1 MILYLGGQILTLK
14 CHFCHLSKENSISNY
29 GIYIFAFNNFRRILL
44 NHNNMTSKNES
55 LLSDKYKRIIIILL
69 AFLLFNLVSFLL
81 DPYDPYWKYYYK
93 EDLDEKIF
101 DLFLELVF
109 CILISESSIRVSNK
123 LNKTISWTK
132 RPGKR
137 LFLEICVNLIVIS
150 VCLLIQ
156 NYIYYFFFEIKDPVP
171 APIQISFEET
181 RSFIQWIVVSV
192 IIAFVIIGVNIGDYL
207 IVNWKNTL
215 LKTSELDRAVTE
227 AELQALKLQIDPH
240 FVFNN
245 LSVLSELILQN
256 QKVGYDY
263 AENFS
268 KIYRYMLINSRKD
281 FIALKEELS
290 FLQSYIFLIK
300 QRIEEGVL
308 FEITI
313 DTAYQTFFILP
324 LTLQLL
330 VENALKHN
338 KTQKNNPLIIRIY
351 TNPKKE
357 LVVENTLLPIENTI
371 DSSGIGLSNIIRRY
385 SLLTDHQPKITK
397 DSTLF
402 RFVVPLISMTNDRKY
417 INN

>member
-1 MILYLGGQILTLK
+1 
-14 CHFCHLSKENSISNY
+14 
-29 GIYIFAFNNFRRILL
+29 
-44 NHNNMTSKNES
+44 MTSKNES
-55 LLSDKYKRIIIILL
+55 LLSDKYKRILIILL
-69 AFLLFNLVSFLL
+69 AFLLFNLVTFLL
-81 DPYDPYWKYYYK
+81 DPYDPYWLHYFK
-93 EDLDEKIF
+93 EDLGEKIF
-101 DLFLELVF
+101 DLILELIF

-123 LNKTISWTK
+123 LNNTISWTE
-132 RPGKR
+132 RPFKR
-137 LFLEICVNLIVIS
+137 LSFEIGINLIIIS

-156 NYIYYFFFEIKDPVP
+156 NYIYYFFFEINDPEQ

-181 RSFIQWIVVSV
+181 RGLIQWIVVSV
-192 IIAFVIIGVNIGDYL
+192 IIAFVIIGINIVDFL
-207 IVNWKNTL
+207 IINWKNTL

-256 QKVGYDY
+256 QKIGYDY

-268 KIYRYMLINSRKD
+268 KIYRYMLINSRKN
-281 FIALKEELS
+281 FIPLKEELS

-300 QRIEEGVL
+300 QRIGNGVL

-313 DTAYQTFFILP
+313 DTAYQTLFILP

-338 KTQKNNPLIIRIY
+338 KTQKNNPLEIKIY
-351 TNPKKE
+351 NNPKKE
-357 LVVENTLLPIENTI
+357 LVVENTLLPIESTI

-385 SLLTDHQPKITK
+385 SLLTDHQPVITK
-397 DSTLF
+397 ENTLF
-402 RFVVPLISMTNDRKY
+402 RVVVPLISMTNDKEY

>member
-1 MILYLGGQILTLK
+1 
-14 CHFCHLSKENSISNY
+14 
-29 GIYIFAFNNFRRILL
+29 
-44 NHNNMTSKNES
+44 MTSKNEA
-55 LLSDKYKRIIIILL
+55 LLSDKYKRIVIILL

-81 DPYDPYWKYYYK
+81 DPYDPYWKYYK
-93 EDLDEKIF
+93 EELGEKIF
-101 DLFLELVF
+101 DLFLELIF
-109 CILISESSIRVSNK
+109 CIIISESSIRVSNK
-123 LNKTISWTK
+123 LNKSITWTE
-132 RPGKR
+132 RPRKR
-137 LFLEICVNLIVIS
+137 LFLEIGINLVVIS
-150 VCLLIQ
+150 ICLLIQ
-156 NYIYYFFFEIKDPVP
+156 NYIYFFFFEIKYPGQ
-171 APIQISFEET
+171 APMVISFEET
-181 RSFIQWIVVSV
+181 RGFIQWIVVSV
-192 IIAFVIIGVNIGDYL
+192 IIAFVIIGVNIVDFL

-215 LKTSELDRAVTE
+215 LKASELDRAVTE

-300 QRIEEGVL
+300 QRIGEGVL
-308 FEITI
+308 FDITI
-313 DTAYQTFFILP
+313 DASYQTLYILP

-338 KTQKNNPLIIRIY
+338 KTQKSNPLKIKIY
-351 TNPKKE
+351 INPKKE

-385 SLLTDHQPKITK
+385 SLLTNHRPIITRE
-397 DSTLF
+397 SAF
-402 RFVVPLISMTNDRKY
+402 FSVEVPLISMTNDK
-417 INN
+417 